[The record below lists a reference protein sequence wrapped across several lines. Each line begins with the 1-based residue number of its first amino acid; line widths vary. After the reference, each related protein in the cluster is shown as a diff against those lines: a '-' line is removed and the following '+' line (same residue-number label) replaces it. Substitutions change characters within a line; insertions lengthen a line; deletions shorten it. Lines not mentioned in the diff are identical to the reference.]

1 MGLPGMV
8 YLGCGIL
15 AMLLL
20 FVAYKNS
27 GARENKINEE
37 RKPRTELQIV
47 PPPLPKK
54 TEETKEEN
62 IEEEKPQEKP
72 QEKSEE
78 KKKIRVPKKHY
89 FDSSGKTFSEI
100 EGLDCES
107 PVLAF
112 MSDTTLEICQL
123 VCTSDPECGVFVF
136 AKNSDC
142 NTYSMCKRIFDNGE
156 TTLFTREK

>member
-15 AMLLL
+15 VMLLL

-27 GARENKINEE
+27 GARENKINED
-37 RKPRTELQIV
+37 RKPRTELLL
-47 PPPLPKK
+47 PPPPKK
-54 TEETKEEN
+54 TEEIKKEN
-62 IEEEKPQEKP
+62 IEEEKPR
-72 QEKSEE
+72 EKSEE

-136 AKNSDC
+136 AKNKDC
-142 NTYSMCKRIFDNGE
+142 NTYSMCKRILDNGK